1 MATSEEATAA
11 ATRDAYGAMSGT
23 YQAFVR
29 EQFPRQTYDLA
40 LLSVFAD
47 LVRDTGPVADIGCG
61 PGHVTAHLDRLG
73 VSAFGIDL
81 TPEFTALA
89 RAAYPGLRFETGTM
103 LDLRPHVPGGG
114 SLAGV
119 LGWYS
124 LIHLPPAQV
133 PLALAEFHR
142 VLAPGGHL
150 LLGFQSTAAG
160 AAREPVPFDHK
171 VTPGWLW
178 PVDTFADALTA
189 AGFTVSLRSLREPGA
204 DYHRHQ
210 GYLLAVREG

>member
-11 ATRDAYGAMSGT
+11 AIRDAYGAMSGM
-23 YQAFVR
+23 YLEHIE
-29 EQFPRQTYDLA
+29 EQFSRQTYDLA

-47 LVRDTGPVADIGCG
+47 LVRGTGTVADIGCG

-73 VSAFGIDL
+73 VPAFGIDL
-81 TPEFTALA
+81 TPEFIGLA
-89 RAAYPGLRFETGTM
+89 RAAYPELRFETGTM
-103 LDLRPHVPGGG
+103 LDLRPHISESSV
-114 SLAGV
+114 AGA

-160 AAREPVPFDHK
+160 AASEPVPFDHK

-189 AGFTVSLRSLREPGA
+189 AGFTISLRSLREPGP
-204 DYHRHQ
+204 DYRRHQ